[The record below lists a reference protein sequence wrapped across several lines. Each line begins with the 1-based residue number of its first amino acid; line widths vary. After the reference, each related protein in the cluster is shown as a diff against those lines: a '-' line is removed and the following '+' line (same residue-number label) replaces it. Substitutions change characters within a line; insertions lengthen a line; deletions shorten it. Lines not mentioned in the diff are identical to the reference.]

1 MNLLKKNKYSIRKYK
16 VGIFSTLIGTVL
28 LLSNPNGAQAL
39 TTDQNVQGESNQALP
54 GNSHNTNAD
63 TSRDITNSSQNTP
76 NQHTTANAST
86 NQAFTNHHNVG
97 ESNQVVPMP
106 VQPST
111 SSASNNNHSDAKST
125 ATESV
130 ANTNNNLASNNNT
143 LNVPNNTDN
152 NDSARHL
159 TLKEIQ
165 EDVRHSSDK
174 PELVAIAEEA
184 SSRPKKRSRRAA
196 PADPNATPADATATP
211 ADPAAGNGAAP
222 VAITAPYTP
231 TTDPNANNIGQN
243 APNEVLTFDDNSI
256 RPSTNR
262 SVPTVTVVD
271 NLPGYTLINGGKVGV
286 FSHAMVRTSMF
297 DSGDAKNYQAQGNV
311 IALGRIKGNDVND
324 HGDFNGIEKTLTVNP
339 NSELIFEFN
348 TMTTKNY
355 QGMTNLVIKNA
366 DNDAVIGEKVVAY
379 GPIWRL
385 FKVPENVSHLKIQ
398 FVPKNDAI
406 TDPRGIYQLR
416 DGYKYY
422 DFVDSIGLHSGSHVY
437 VERRTMEPTA
447 TNNKEFTVT
456 TSLKNNGNFGASFN
470 TDDFVYKI
478 QLPEGV
484 EYVNN
489 SLTKDFQSGNSGV
502 DINDFNVTYDAAN
515 RIITIK
521 STGGGSGNSPA
532 RLMPDK
538 ILDLKYKL
546 RVNNVPTPRTVTFND
561 TLTYKTFSQDFI
573 NSPAESHTVSTDPYT
588 IDIIMNK
595 DALQAEVDRRI
606 QQADY
611 TFASLDIFNDLKRRA
626 QTILDENRNNVP
638 LNKRVSQADIDSLAN
653 QMQHTLIRSVDAE
666 NAVNRKVDEME
677 DLVNQNDELT
687 DEEKQAA
694 IQVIEEHKNEI
705 IGNIGD
711 QTTDDGVTRIK
722 DQGIQTLSGDTA
734 TPVVKPNAKQAI
746 RDKAAKQREIINN
759 TPDATQDEI
768 QDALNQLTTD
778 ETDAIDNVTN
788 ATTNADVET
797 AKNNGINAIGAVAPQ
812 VTHKQ
817 AARDAINQAT
827 ATKRQQI
834 NSNREATQ
842 EEKNAALNE
851 LTQATNHA
859 LEQINQATT
868 NDDVDTAKGDG
879 LNAINPIAPVTVVKQ
894 AARDAVSHD
903 AQQHIAEINANPD
916 ATQEERQA
924 AIDKVN
930 AAVAA
935 ANTNILNA
943 NTNADVEQVKTNAI
957 QGIQAIEPATK
968 VKTDAKNAID
978 QSAETQHNAIF
989 NNNDATLEEQQAAQQ
1004 LLDQAVATAKQNINA
1019 ADTNQE
1025 VAQAKDQG
1033 TQNIVVIQPATQVKT
1048 DARNAVNDKA
1058 REAITN
1064 INATPGAT
1072 REEKQEAIDRVNA
1085 LKNRAL
1091 TDIGV
1096 TSTTAMVNSI
1106 RDDAVNQIGAVQ
1118 PHVTKKQTATGVLND
1133 LATAKKQEIN
1143 QNTNAT
1149 TEEKQVALNQVDQEL
1164 ATAINNI
1171 NQADTNAE
1179 VDQAQQLGTK
1189 AINAIQP
1196 NIVKKPAALAQIN
1209 QHYNA
1214 KLAEINATPDATDDE
1229 KNAAINTLNQDRQ
1242 QAIESVKQANTNA
1255 EVDRATTVA
1264 ENNIDAVQVDVVKKQ
1279 AARDKITAEVAKRI
1293 EAVKQT
1299 PNATD
1304 EEKQAAVNQIN
1315 QLKDQAFNQ
1324 INQNQTNDQVDATTN
1339 QAINAIDN
1347 VEAEVVIK
1355 PKAIADIEKAVKEK
1369 QQQIDNSL
1377 DSTDNEKE
1385 VASQALAKEK
1395 EKALAAIDQAQTNSQ
1410 VNQAATNGV
1419 SAIKIIQPET
1429 KVKPAAREKINQK
1442 ANELRAK
1449 INQDKEATAE
1459 ERQVALDK
1467 INEFVN
1473 QAMTDITNNRT
1484 NQQVDD
1490 TTSQALDSIAL
1501 VAPEHIVRAAAR
1513 DAVKQQYEA
1522 KKQEIEQA
1530 EHATDEEKQVA
1541 LNQLANNE
1549 KLALQNIN
1557 QAVTNNDVKRVETNG
1572 IATLKGVQPHI
1583 VIKPEA
1589 QQAIKASAENQV
1601 ESIKDTPHAT
1611 VDELDEANQLISDTL
1626 KQAQQEIE
1634 NTNQDAAVTDV
1645 RNQTIKA
1652 IEQIK
1657 PKVRR
1662 KRAALDS
1669 IEENNKNQ
1677 LDAIRNTLDTTQDE
1691 RDVAIDTL
1699 NKIVNTIKNDIA
1711 QNKTNAEVDRTETD
1725 GNDNIKVIL
1734 PKVQVKPAARQSVGV
1749 KAEAQNALIDQ
1760 SDLSTEEERLAAK
1773 HLVEQALNQAID
1785 QINHADK
1792 TAQVNQD
1799 SIDAQNIISKIKPAT
1814 TVKATALQQ
1823 IQNIATNKINLI
1835 KANNEATDEEQN
1847 IAIEQVEKELIKAKQ
1862 QIASAVTNADVAY
1875 LLHDGKN
1882 EIREI
1887 EPVISRKASARE
1899 QLTTLFNDK
1908 KQAIEANIQA
1918 TVEERNSILAQ
1929 LQNIYDTAIGQIDQ
1943 DRSNAQ
1949 VDKTASL
1956 NLQTIHD
1963 LDVHPIKKPD
1973 AEKTINVDLAR
1984 VTALVQNYRKV
1995 SDRNKADA
2003 LKAITALKLQ
2013 MDEEL
2018 KTARTNADVD
2028 AVLKRFNVALSD
2040 IEAVITEKENSLLRI
2055 DNIAQQTYAKFKAI
2069 AIPEQLAKIKV
2080 LIDQYVA
2087 DGNRMIDEDATL
2099 NDIKQHTQFIV
2110 DEILA
2115 IKLPAEATKVSP
2127 KVIQPAPKVCT
2138 PIKKEETHES
2148 RKVEKELP
2156 NTGSEGMDLPL
2167 KEFALITGAALLAR
2181 RRTKN
2186 EKES

>member
-39 TTDQNVQGESNQALP
+39 TTDHNVQGGSNQALP
-54 GNSHNTNAD
+54 GNSPNTNAD
-63 TSRDITNSSQNTP
+63 TNRDIVNGSQNTP
-76 NQHTTANAST
+76 NAHATDNTST
-86 NQAFTNHHNVG
+86 NQALTNHQNVG
-97 ESNQVVPMP
+97 VANQVAPAP
-106 VQPST
+106 IQPST
-111 SSASNNNHSDAKST
+111 SSASNNNHSDANST
-125 ATESV
+125 ATEPA

-184 SSRPKKRSRRAA
+184 SNRPKKRSRRAA
-196 PADPNATPADATATP
+196 PADPNATPADPT
-211 ADPAAGNGAAP
+211 AGNGSAP
-222 VAITAPYTP
+222 VAITAPFTP

-243 APNEVLTFDDNSI
+243 APNEVLTFDDNNI

-311 IALGRIKGNDVND
+311 IALGRIKGNDTND
-324 HGDFNGIEKTLTVNP
+324 HGGFNGIEKTLTVNP

-355 QGMTNLVIKNA
+355 QGMTNLIIKNA
-366 DNDAVIGEKVVAY
+366 DNDTVIGEKVVAY

-385 FKVPENVSHLKIQ
+385 LKVPENVSHLKIQ

-406 TDPRGIYQLR
+406 TDARGIYQLR

-489 SLTKDFQSGNSGV
+489 SLTKDFPSGNSGV
-502 DINDFNVTYDAAN
+502 DINDMNVTYDAAN

-521 STGGGSGNSPA
+521 STGGGTGNSPA

-561 TLTYKTFSQDFI
+561 ILTYKTYTQDFI
-573 NSPAESHTVSTDPYT
+573 NSPAESHTVSTNPYT

-611 TFASLDIFNDLKRRA
+611 TFASLDIFNELKRRA

-638 LNKRVSQADIDSLAN
+638 LNKRVSQADIDSLVN

-666 NAVNRKVDEME
+666 NAVNRKVDDME

-797 AKNNGINAIGAVAPQ
+797 AKNNGINTIGAVAPQ

-924 AIDKVN
+924 AIEKVN

-1072 REEKQEAIDRVNA
+1072 REEKQEAINRVNT

-1091 TDIGV
+1091 NDIGV

-1118 PHVTKKQTATGVLND
+1118 PHVTKKQTATGVLTD

-1149 TEEKQVALNQVDQEL
+1149 DEEKQVALNQVDQDL

-1196 NIVKKPAALAQIN
+1196 NIVKKPTALAQIN

-1242 QAIESVKQANTNA
+1242 QAIESIKQANTNA
-1255 EVDRATTVA
+1255 EVDQAATVA

-1347 VEAEVVIK
+1347 VEAKVVIK
-1355 PKAIADIEKAVKEK
+1355 PNAIADIEKAVKEK

-1385 VASQALAKEK
+1385 VALLALAKEK

-1442 ANELRAK
+1442 ANELRAQ

-1459 ERQVALDK
+1459 ERQAALDK
-1467 INEFVN
+1467 INDLVAK
-1473 QAMTDITNNRT
+1473 AMTNITNDRT
-1484 NQQVDD
+1484 NQQVNDS
-1490 TTSQALDSIAL
+1490 TNQALDDIAL
-1501 VAPEHIVRAAAR
+1501 VTPDHIVRATAR

-1522 KKQEIEQA
+1522 KKHEIEQA

-1549 KLALQNIN
+1549 KRALQNID
-1557 QAVTNNDVKRVETNG
+1557 QAIANNDVKRVESNG
-1572 IATLKGVQPHI
+1572 IATLKGVEPHI
-1583 VIKPEA
+1583 VVKPEA
-1589 QQAIKASAENQV
+1589 QEAIKASADNQV

-1611 VDELDEANQLISDTL
+1611 TDELDEANQQINDTL
-1626 KQAQQEIE
+1626 KQGQQDID
-1634 NTNQDAAVTDV
+1634 NTTQDAAVNDV

-1662 KRAALDS
+1662 KRAALDNIDES
-1669 IEENNKNQ
+1669 NNNQ

-1691 RDVAIDTL
+1691 RNVAIAAL
-1699 NKIVNTIKNDIA
+1699 NKIVNAIKNDIA
-1711 QNKTNAEVDRTETD
+1711 QNKTNAEVDQTEAD
-1725 GNDNIKVIL
+1725 GNNNIKVIL
-1734 PKVQVKPAARQSVGV
+1734 PKVQVKPAARQSVSA

-1792 TAQVNQD
+1792 TAQVNQN

-1847 IAIEQVEKELIKAKQ
+1847 AAIVQVEKELIKAKQ

-1887 EPVISRKASARE
+1887 EPVINKKATARE

-1908 KQAIEANIQA
+1908 KLAIEANVQA

-1973 AEKTINVDLAR
+1973 AEKTINDDLAR
-1984 VTALVQNYRKV
+1984 VTHLVQNYRKV

-2028 AVLKRFNVALSD
+2028 AVLKRFNVALGD

-2069 AIPEQLAKIKV
+2069 ATPEQLAKVKA

-2087 DGNRMIDEDATL
+2087 DGIRMIDEDATL

-2115 IKLPAEATKVSP
+2115 IKLPAEATKVLP
-2127 KVIQPAPKVCT
+2127 KVGQPAPKLCT
-2138 PIKKEETHES
+2138 SIKKVDKQEV
-2148 RKVEKELP
+2148 RKVVKELP
-2156 NTGSEGMDLPL
+2156 NTGSEEMDLPL
-2167 KEFALITGAALLAR
+2167 KELALITGAALLAR
-2181 RRTKN
+2181 RRNKN

>member
-1 MNLLKKNKYSIRKYK
+1 SNANNK
-16 VGIFSTLIGTVL
+16 
-28 LLSNPNGAQAL
+28 
-39 TTDQNVQGESNQALP
+39 D
-54 GNSHNTNAD
+54 
-63 TSRDITNSSQNTP
+63 
-76 NQHTTANAST
+76 
-86 NQAFTNHHNVG
+86 
-97 ESNQVVPMP
+97 VV
-106 VQPST
+106 
-111 SSASNNNHSDAKST
+111 SNNT
-125 ATESV
+125 
-130 ANTNNNLASNNNT
+130 T
-143 LNVPNNTDN
+143 LNVPNKTNEN
-152 NDSARHL
+152 GSGGHL

-174 PELVAIAEEA
+174 PELVAIAEQA
-184 SSRPKKRSRRAA
+184 SNRPKKRSRRAA
-196 PADPNATPADATATP
+196 PADPNATPADP
-211 ADPAAGNGAAP
+211 AAAAAGNGGAP

-231 TTDPNANNIGQN
+231 TTDPNANNAGQN
-243 APNEVLTFDDNSI
+243 APNEVLSFDDNGI

-262 SVPTVTVVD
+262 SVPSVTVVD
-271 NLPGYTLINGGKVGV
+271 NLPGFTLINGGKVGV

-311 IALGRIKGNDVND
+311 IALGRIKGNDTND
-324 HGDFNGIEKTLTVNP
+324 HGDFNGIEKSLTVNP

-355 QGMTNLVIKNA
+355 QGVTNLIIKNA
-366 DNDAVIGEKVVAY
+366 DNDTVIAEKSVAY

-406 TDPRGIYQLR
+406 TDARGIYQLR

-470 TDDFVYKI
+470 TDDFVYKV

-489 SLTKDFQSGNSGV
+489 SLTKDFPSSNSGV
-502 DINDFNVTYDAAN
+502 DMNDFNVTYDAAN
-515 RIITIK
+515 RVITIK

-561 TLTYKTFSQDFI
+561 TLTYKTYTQDFI
-573 NSPAESHTVSTDPYT
+573 NSPAESHTVSTNPYT

-638 LNKRVSQADIDSLAN
+638 LNKRVSQADIDSLTN

-666 NAVNRKVDEME
+666 NAVNKKVDQME

-734 TPVVKPNAKQAI
+734 TPVVKPNAKKAI
-746 RDKAAKQREIINN
+746 RDKATKQREIINA
-759 TPDATQDEI
+759 TPDATEDEI
-768 QDALNQLTTD
+768 QDALNQLATD

-788 ATTNADVET
+788 ATTNADVEI
-797 AKNNGINAIGAVAPQ
+797 AKNNGINTIGAVVPQ

-868 NDDVDTAKGDG
+868 NADVDNAKGDG

-930 AAVAA
+930 AAVTA

-957 QGIQAIEPATK
+957 QGIQAITPATK

-978 QSAETQHNAIF
+978 KSAETQHNTIF

-1072 REEKQEAIDRVNA
+1072 REEKQEAINRVNT

-1214 KLAEINATPDATDDE
+1214 KLAEINATPDATNDE

-1242 QAIESVKQANTNA
+1242 QAIESIKQANTNA
-1255 EVDRATTVA
+1255 EVDQAATVA

-1315 QLKDQAFNQ
+1315 QLKDQAINQ
-1324 INQNQTNDQVDATTN
+1324 INQNQTNDQVDTTTN
-1339 QAINAIDN
+1339 QAVNAIDN

-1589 QQAIKASAENQV
+1589 QQAIKATAENQV

-1847 IAIEQVEKELIKAKQ
+1847 IAIAQVEKELIKAKQ

-1875 LLHDGKN
+1875 LLHDEKN

-1887 EPVISRKASARE
+1887 EPVINRKASARE

-1973 AEKTINVDLAR
+1973 AEKTINDDLAR

-1995 SDRNKADA
+1995 SNRNKADA

-2069 AIPEQLAKIKV
+2069 ATPEQLAKVKV

-2127 KVIQPAPKVCT
+2127 KEIQPAPKVCT

>member
-39 TTDQNVQGESNQALP
+39 TTDHNVQGGSNQALP
-54 GNSHNTNAD
+54 GNSPNTNAD
-63 TSRDITNSSQNTP
+63 TNRDIVNGSQNTP
-76 NQHTTANAST
+76 NAHATDNTST
-86 NQAFTNHHNVG
+86 NQALTNHQNVG
-97 ESNQVVPMP
+97 VANQVAPAP
-106 VQPST
+106 IQPST
-111 SSASNNNHSDAKST
+111 SSASNNNHSDANST
-125 ATESV
+125 ATEPA

-184 SSRPKKRSRRAA
+184 SNRPKKRSRRAA
-196 PADPNATPADATATP
+196 PADPNATPADPT
-211 ADPAAGNGAAP
+211 AGNGSAP
-222 VAITAPYTP
+222 VAITAPFTP

-243 APNEVLTFDDNSI
+243 APNEVLTFDDNNI

-311 IALGRIKGNDVND
+311 IALGRIKGNDTND
-324 HGDFNGIEKTLTVNP
+324 HGGFNGIEKTLTVNP

-355 QGMTNLVIKNA
+355 QGMTNLIIKNA
-366 DNDAVIGEKVVAY
+366 DNDTVIGEKVVAY

-385 FKVPENVSHLKIQ
+385 LKVPENVSHLKIQ

-406 TDPRGIYQLR
+406 TDARGIYQLR

-489 SLTKDFQSGNSGV
+489 SLTKDFPSGNSGV
-502 DINDFNVTYDAAN
+502 DINDMNVTYDAAN

-521 STGGGSGNSPA
+521 STGGGTGNSPA

-561 TLTYKTFSQDFI
+561 ILTYKTYTQDFI
-573 NSPAESHTVSTDPYT
+573 NSPAESHTVSTNPYT

-611 TFASLDIFNDLKRRA
+611 TFASLDIFNELKRRA

-638 LNKRVSQADIDSLAN
+638 LNKRVSQADIDSLVN

-666 NAVNRKVDEME
+666 NAVNRKVDDME

-797 AKNNGINAIGAVAPQ
+797 AKNNGINTIGAVAPQ

-924 AIDKVN
+924 AIEKVN

-1072 REEKQEAIDRVNA
+1072 REEKQEAINRVNT

-1091 TDIGV
+1091 NDIGV

-1118 PHVTKKQTATGVLND
+1118 PHVTKKQTATGVLTD

-1149 TEEKQVALNQVDQEL
+1149 DEEKQVALNQVDQDL

-1196 NIVKKPAALAQIN
+1196 NIVKKPTALAQIN

-1242 QAIESVKQANTNA
+1242 QAIESIKQANTNA
-1255 EVDRATTVA
+1255 EVDQAATVA

-1347 VEAEVVIK
+1347 VEAKVVIK

-1385 VASQALAKEK
+1385 VALLALAKEK

-1442 ANELRAK
+1442 ANELRAQ

-1459 ERQVALDK
+1459 ERQAALDK
-1467 INEFVN
+1467 INDLVAK
-1473 QAMTDITNNRT
+1473 AMTNITNDRT
-1484 NQQVDD
+1484 NQQVNDS
-1490 TTSQALDSIAL
+1490 TNQALDDIAL
-1501 VAPEHIVRAAAR
+1501 VTPDHIVRATAR

-1522 KKQEIEQA
+1522 KKHEIEQA

-1549 KLALQNIN
+1549 KRALQNID
-1557 QAVTNNDVKRVETNG
+1557 QAIANNDVKRVESNG
-1572 IATLKGVQPHI
+1572 IATLKGVEPHI
-1583 VIKPEA
+1583 VVKPEA
-1589 QQAIKASAENQV
+1589 QEAIKASADNQV

-1611 VDELDEANQLISDTL
+1611 TDELDEANQQINDTL
-1626 KQAQQEIE
+1626 KQGQQDID
-1634 NTNQDAAVTDV
+1634 NTTQDAAVNDV

-1662 KRAALDS
+1662 KRAALDNIDES
-1669 IEENNKNQ
+1669 NNNQ

-1691 RDVAIDTL
+1691 RNVAIAAL
-1699 NKIVNTIKNDIA
+1699 NKIVNAIKNDIA
-1711 QNKTNAEVDRTETD
+1711 QNKTNAEVDQTEAD
-1725 GNDNIKVIL
+1725 GNNNIKVIL
-1734 PKVQVKPAARQSVGV
+1734 PKVQVKPAARQSVSA

-1792 TAQVNQD
+1792 TAQVNQN

-1847 IAIEQVEKELIKAKQ
+1847 AAIVQVEKELIKAKQ

-1887 EPVISRKASARE
+1887 EPVINKKATARE

-1908 KQAIEANIQA
+1908 KLAIEANVQA

-1973 AEKTINVDLAR
+1973 AEKTINDDLAR
-1984 VTALVQNYRKV
+1984 VTHLVQNYRKV

-2028 AVLKRFNVALSD
+2028 AVLKRFNVALGD

-2069 AIPEQLAKIKV
+2069 ATPEQLAKVKA

-2087 DGNRMIDEDATL
+2087 DGIRMIDEDATL
-2099 NDIKQHTQFIV
+2099 NDIKQHQTTY
-2110 DEILA
+2110 A
-2115 IKLPAEATKVSP
+2115 IH
-2127 KVIQPAPKVCT
+2127 C
-2138 PIKKEETHES
+2138 
-2148 RKVEKELP
+2148 
-2156 NTGSEGMDLPL
+2156 
-2167 KEFALITGAALLAR
+2167 
-2181 RRTKN
+2181 
-2186 EKES
+2186 

>member
-39 TTDQNVQGESNQALP
+39 TTDNNVQSDTNQATP
-54 GNSHNTNAD
+54 VNSQDTNVANN
-63 TSRDITNSSQNTP
+63 RGLANSAQNTP
-76 NQHTTANAST
+76 NQSATTNQST
-86 NQAFTNHHNVG
+86 NQALVNHNNG
-97 ESNQVVPMP
+97 SIANQATPTS
-106 VQPST
+106 VQSSTPS
-111 SSASNNNHSDAKST
+111 AQNNNHTDGNTT
-125 ATESV
+125 ATETVSN
-130 ANTNNNLASNNNT
+130 ANNKDVVSNNTT
-143 LNVPNNTDN
+143 LNVPNKTNEN
-152 NDSARHL
+152 GSGGHL

-174 PELVAIAEEA
+174 PELVAIAEQA
-184 SSRPKKRSRRAA
+184 SNRPKKRSRRAA
-196 PADPNATPADATATP
+196 PADPNATPADP
-211 ADPAAGNGAAP
+211 AAAAAGNGGAP

-231 TTDPNANNIGQN
+231 TTDPNANNAGQN
-243 APNEVLTFDDNSI
+243 APNEVLSFDDNGI

-262 SVPTVTVVD
+262 SVPSVTVVD
-271 NLPGYTLINGGKVGV
+271 NLPGFTLINGGKVGV

-311 IALGRIKGNDVND
+311 IALGRIKGNDTND
-324 HGDFNGIEKTLTVNP
+324 HGDFNGIEKSLTVNP

-355 QGMTNLVIKNA
+355 QGVTNLIIKNA
-366 DNDAVIGEKVVAY
+366 DNDTVIAEKSVAY

-406 TDPRGIYQLR
+406 TDARGIYQLR

-422 DFVDSIGLHSGSHVY
+422 DFVDSIALHSGSHVY

-470 TDDFVYKI
+470 TDDFVYKV

-489 SLTKDFQSGNSGV
+489 SLTKDFPSSNSGV
-502 DINDFNVTYDAAN
+502 DMNDFNVTYDAAN
-515 RIITIK
+515 RVITIK

-561 TLTYKTFSQDFI
+561 TLTYKTYTQDFI
-573 NSPAESHTVSTDPYT
+573 NSPAESHTVSTNPYT

-638 LNKRVSQADIDSLAN
+638 LNKRVSQADIDSLTN

-666 NAVNRKVDEME
+666 NAVNKKVDQME

-734 TPVVKPNAKQAI
+734 TPVVKPNAKKAI
-746 RDKAAKQREIINN
+746 RDKATKQREIINA
-759 TPDATQDEI
+759 TPDATEDEI
-768 QDALNQLTTD
+768 QDALNQLATD

-788 ATTNADVET
+788 ATTNADVEI
-797 AKNNGINAIGAVAPQ
+797 AKNNGINTIGAVVPQ

-868 NDDVDTAKGDG
+868 NADVDNAKGDG

-930 AAVAA
+930 AAVTA

-957 QGIQAIEPATK
+957 QGIQAITPATK

-978 QSAETQHNAIF
+978 KSAETQHNTIF

-1072 REEKQEAIDRVNA
+1072 REEKQEAINRVNT

-1214 KLAEINATPDATDDE
+1214 KLAEINATPDATNDE

-1242 QAIESVKQANTNA
+1242 QAIESIKQANTNA
-1255 EVDRATTVA
+1255 EVDQAATVA

-1315 QLKDQAFNQ
+1315 QLKDQAINQ
-1324 INQNQTNDQVDATTN
+1324 INQNQTNDQVDTTTN
-1339 QAINAIDN
+1339 QAVNAIDN

-1589 QQAIKASAENQV
+1589 QQAIKATAENQV

-1847 IAIEQVEKELIKAKQ
+1847 IAIAQVEKELIKAKQ

-1875 LLHDGKN
+1875 LLHDEKN

-1887 EPVISRKASARE
+1887 EPVINRKASARE

-1973 AEKTINVDLAR
+1973 AEKTINDDLAR

-1995 SDRNKADA
+1995 SNRNKADA

-2069 AIPEQLAKIKV
+2069 ATPEQLAKVKV

-2127 KVIQPAPKVCT
+2127 KEIQPAPKVCT

>member
-39 TTDQNVQGESNQALP
+39 TTDNNVQSDTNQATP
-54 GNSHNTNAD
+54 VNSQDTNVANN
-63 TSRDITNSSQNTP
+63 RGLANSAQNTP
-76 NQHTTANAST
+76 NQSATTNQST
-86 NQAFTNHHNVG
+86 NQALVNHNNG
-97 ESNQVVPMP
+97 SIANQATPTS
-106 VQPST
+106 VQSSTPS
-111 SSASNNNHSDAKST
+111 AQNNNHTDGNTT
-125 ATESV
+125 ATETVSN
-130 ANTNNNLASNNNT
+130 ANNKDVVSNNTT
-143 LNVPNNTDN
+143 LNVPNKTNEN
-152 NDSARHL
+152 GSGGHL

-174 PELVAIAEEA
+174 PELVAIAEQA
-184 SSRPKKRSRRAA
+184 SNRPKKRSRRAA
-196 PADPNATPADATATP
+196 PADPNATPADP
-211 ADPAAGNGAAP
+211 AAAAAGNGGAP

-231 TTDPNANNIGQN
+231 TTDPNANNAGQN
-243 APNEVLTFDDNSI
+243 APNEVLSFDDNGI

-262 SVPTVTVVD
+262 SVPSVTVVD
-271 NLPGYTLINGGKVGV
+271 NLPGFTLINGGKVGV

-311 IALGRIKGNDVND
+311 IALGRIKGNDTND
-324 HGDFNGIEKTLTVNP
+324 HGDFNGIEKSLTVNP

-355 QGMTNLVIKNA
+355 QGVTNLIIKNA
-366 DNDAVIGEKVVAY
+366 DNDTVIAEKSVAY

-406 TDPRGIYQLR
+406 TDARGIYQLR

-470 TDDFVYKI
+470 TDDFVYKV

-489 SLTKDFQSGNSGV
+489 SLTKDFPSSNSGV
-502 DINDFNVTYDAAN
+502 DMNDFNVTYDAAN
-515 RIITIK
+515 RVITIK

-561 TLTYKTFSQDFI
+561 TLTYKTYTQDFI
-573 NSPAESHTVSTDPYT
+573 NSPAESHTVSTNPYT

-638 LNKRVSQADIDSLAN
+638 LNKRVSQADIDSLTN

-666 NAVNRKVDEME
+666 NAVNKKVDQME

-734 TPVVKPNAKQAI
+734 TPVVKPNAKKAI
-746 RDKAAKQREIINN
+746 RDKATKQREIINA
-759 TPDATQDEI
+759 TPDATEDEI
-768 QDALNQLTTD
+768 QDALNQLATD

-788 ATTNADVET
+788 ATTNADVEI
-797 AKNNGINAIGAVAPQ
+797 AKNNGINTIGAVVPQ

-868 NDDVDTAKGDG
+868 NADVDNAKGDG

-930 AAVAA
+930 AAVTA

-957 QGIQAIEPATK
+957 QGIQAITPATK

-978 QSAETQHNAIF
+978 KSAETQHNTIF

-1072 REEKQEAIDRVNA
+1072 REEKQEAINRVNT

-1214 KLAEINATPDATDDE
+1214 KLAEINATPDATNDE

-1242 QAIESVKQANTNA
+1242 QAIESIKQANTNA
-1255 EVDRATTVA
+1255 EVDQAATVA

-1315 QLKDQAFNQ
+1315 QLKDQAINQ
-1324 INQNQTNDQVDATTN
+1324 INQNQTNDQVDTTTN
-1339 QAINAIDN
+1339 QAVNAIDN

-1355 PKAIADIEKAVKEK
+1355 PTAIADIEKAVKEK

-1589 QQAIKASAENQV
+1589 QQAIKATAENQV

-1847 IAIEQVEKELIKAKQ
+1847 IAIAQVEKELIKAKQ

-1875 LLHDGKN
+1875 LLHDEKN

-1887 EPVISRKASARE
+1887 EPVINRKASARE

-1973 AEKTINVDLAR
+1973 AEKTINDDLAR

-1995 SDRNKADA
+1995 SNRNKADA

-2069 AIPEQLAKIKV
+2069 ATPEQLAKVKV

-2127 KVIQPAPKVCT
+2127 KEIQPAPKVCT

-2156 NTGSEGMDLPL
+2156 NTGSEGMDLPS

>member
-39 TTDQNVQGESNQALP
+39 TTDNNVQSDTNQATP
-54 GNSHNTNAD
+54 VNSQDKDVANNRGLA
-63 TSRDITNSSQNTP
+63 NSAQNTP
-76 NQHTTANAST
+76 NQSATT
-86 NQAFTNHHNVG
+86 NQATNQALVNHNNGSIV
-97 ESNQVVPMP
+97 NQATPTS
-106 VQPST
+106 VQSSTPS
-111 SSASNNNHSDAKST
+111 AQNNNHTDGNTT
-125 ATESV
+125 ATETVSN
-130 ANTNNNLASNNNT
+130 ANNNDAVSNNTT
-143 LNVPNNTDN
+143 LNVPNKTNEN
-152 NDSARHL
+152 GSGGHL

-174 PELVAIAEEA
+174 PELVAIAEPA
-184 SSRPKKRSRRAA
+184 SNRPKKRSRRAA
-196 PADPNATPADATATP
+196 PADPNATPADP
-211 ADPAAGNGAAP
+211 AAAAAGNGGAP

-231 TTDPNANNIGQN
+231 TTDPNANNAGQN
-243 APNEVLTFDDNSI
+243 APNEVLSFDDNGI

-262 SVPTVTVVD
+262 SVPSVTVVD
-271 NLPGYTLINGGKVGV
+271 NLPGFTLINGGKVGV

-297 DSGDAKNYQAQGNV
+297 DSADAKNYQAQGNV
-311 IALGRIKGNDVND
+311 IALGRIKGNDTND

-355 QGMTNLVIKNA
+355 QGVTNLIIKNA
-366 DNDAVIGEKVVAY
+366 DNDTVIAEKSVAY

-406 TDPRGIYQLR
+406 TDARGIYQLR

-470 TDDFVYKI
+470 TDDFVYQV

-489 SLTKDFQSGNSGV
+489 SLTKDFPSSNSGV
-502 DINDFNVTYDAAN
+502 DMNDFNVTYDAAN
-515 RIITIK
+515 RVITIK

-561 TLTYKTFSQDFI
+561 TLTYKTYTQDFI
-573 NSPAESHTVSTDPYT
+573 NSPAESHTVSTNPYT

-638 LNKRVSQADIDSLAN
+638 LNKRVSQADIDSLTN

-666 NAVNRKVDEME
+666 NAVNKKVDQME

-734 TPVVKPNAKQAI
+734 TPVVKPNAKKAI
-746 RDKAAKQREIINN
+746 RDKATKQREIINA
-759 TPDATQDEI
+759 TPDATEDEI
-768 QDALNQLTTD
+768 QDALNQLATD

-797 AKNNGINAIGAVAPQ
+797 AKNNGINTIGAVVPQ
-812 VTHKQ
+812 VTHKK
-817 AARDAINQAT
+817 AARDAINQST

-868 NDDVDTAKGDG
+868 NADVDNAKGDG

-930 AAVAA
+930 AAVTA

-957 QGIQAIEPATK
+957 QGIQAITPATK

-978 QSAETQHNAIF
+978 KSAETQHNTIF

-1048 DARNAVNDKA
+1048 DARNVVNDKA

-1072 REEKQEAIDRVNA
+1072 REEKQEAINRVNT

-1255 EVDRATTVA
+1255 EVDQAATVA

-1324 INQNQTNDQVDATTN
+1324 INQNQTNDQVDTTTN
-1339 QAINAIDN
+1339 QALNAIDN

-1442 ANELRAK
+1442 VNELRAK

-1645 RNQTIKA
+1645 RNRTIKA

-1792 TAQVNQD
+1792 TAQVNKD

-1823 IQNIATNKINLI
+1823 IQNIATNKINLS

-1847 IAIEQVEKELIKAKQ
+1847 IAIAQVEKELIKAKQ

-1875 LLHDGKN
+1875 LLHDEKN

-1887 EPVISRKASARE
+1887 EPVINRKASARE

-1956 NLQTIHD
+1956 NLQKIHD

-1973 AEKTINVDLAR
+1973 AEKTINDDLAR

-1995 SDRNKADA
+1995 SNRNKADA

-2069 AIPEQLAKIKV
+2069 ATPEQLAKVKV

-2115 IKLPAEATKVSP
+2115 IKLPAEPTKVSP

>member
-39 TTDQNVQGESNQALP
+39 TTDNNVQSDTNQATP
-54 GNSHNTNAD
+54 VNSQDTNVANN
-63 TSRDITNSSQNTP
+63 RGLANSAQNTP
-76 NQHTTANAST
+76 NQSATTNQST
-86 NQAFTNHHNVG
+86 NQALVNHNNG
-97 ESNQVVPMP
+97 SIANQATPTS
-106 VQPST
+106 VQSSTPS
-111 SSASNNNHSDAKST
+111 AQNNNHTDGNTT
-125 ATESV
+125 ATETVSN
-130 ANTNNNLASNNNT
+130 ANNKDVVSKNTT
-143 LNVPNNTDN
+143 LNVPNKTNEN
-152 NDSARHL
+152 GSGGHL

-174 PELVAIAEEA
+174 PELVAIAEQA
-184 SSRPKKRSRRAA
+184 SNRPKKRSRRAA
-196 PADPNATPADATATP
+196 PADPNATPADP
-211 ADPAAGNGAAP
+211 AAAAAGNGGAP

-231 TTDPNANNIGQN
+231 TTDPNANNAGQN
-243 APNEVLTFDDNSI
+243 APNEVLSFDDNGI

-262 SVPTVTVVD
+262 SVPSVTVVD
-271 NLPGYTLINGGKVGV
+271 NLPGFTLINGGKVGV

-311 IALGRIKGNDVND
+311 IALGRIKGNDTND
-324 HGDFNGIEKTLTVNP
+324 HGDFNGIEKSLTVNP

-355 QGMTNLVIKNA
+355 QGVTNLIIKNA
-366 DNDAVIGEKVVAY
+366 DNDTVIAEKSVAY

-406 TDPRGIYQLR
+406 TDARGIYQLR

-470 TDDFVYKI
+470 TDDFVYKV

-489 SLTKDFQSGNSGV
+489 SLTKDFPSSNSGV
-502 DINDFNVTYDAAN
+502 DMNDFNVTYDAAN
-515 RIITIK
+515 RVITIK

-561 TLTYKTFSQDFI
+561 TLTYKTYTQDFI
-573 NSPAESHTVSTDPYT
+573 NSPAESHTVSTNPYT

-638 LNKRVSQADIDSLAN
+638 LNKRVSQADIDSLTN

-666 NAVNRKVDEME
+666 NAVNKKVDQME

-734 TPVVKPNAKQAI
+734 TPVVKPNAKKAI
-746 RDKAAKQREIINN
+746 RDKATKQREIINA
-759 TPDATQDEI
+759 TPDATEDEI
-768 QDALNQLTTD
+768 QDALNQLATD

-788 ATTNADVET
+788 ATTNADVEI
-797 AKNNGINAIGAVAPQ
+797 AKNNGINTIGAVVPQ

-868 NDDVDTAKGDG
+868 NADVDNAKGDG

-930 AAVAA
+930 AAVTA

-957 QGIQAIEPATK
+957 QGIQAITPATK

-978 QSAETQHNAIF
+978 KSAETQHNTIF

-1072 REEKQEAIDRVNA
+1072 REEKQEAINRVNT

-1214 KLAEINATPDATDDE
+1214 KLAEINATPDATNDE

-1242 QAIESVKQANTNA
+1242 QAIESIKQANTNA
-1255 EVDRATTVA
+1255 EVDQAATVA

-1315 QLKDQAFNQ
+1315 QLKDQAINQ
-1324 INQNQTNDQVDATTN
+1324 INQNQTNDQVDTTTN
-1339 QAINAIDN
+1339 QAVNAIDN

-1589 QQAIKASAENQV
+1589 QQAIKATAENQV

-1847 IAIEQVEKELIKAKQ
+1847 IAIAQVEKELIKAKQ

-1875 LLHDGKN
+1875 LLHDEKN

-1887 EPVISRKASARE
+1887 EPVINRKASARE

-1973 AEKTINVDLAR
+1973 AEKTINDDLAR

-1995 SDRNKADA
+1995 SNRNKADA

-2069 AIPEQLAKIKV
+2069 ATPEQLAKVKV

-2127 KVIQPAPKVCT
+2127 KEIQPAPKVCT

>member
-39 TTDQNVQGESNQALP
+39 TTDNNVQSDTNQATP
-54 GNSHNTNAD
+54 VNSQDKDVANNRGLA
-63 TSRDITNSSQNTP
+63 NSAQNTP
-76 NQHTTANAST
+76 NQSATT
-86 NQAFTNHHNVG
+86 NQATNQALVNHNNGSIVNQATPTSVQSSTPSAQNNNHTDG
-97 ESNQVVPMP
+97 NTTATETVSNANNNDV
-106 VQPST
+106 
-111 SSASNNNHSDAKST
+111 ASNNT
-125 ATESV
+125 
-130 ANTNNNLASNNNT
+130 T
-143 LNVPNNTDN
+143 LNVPNKTNEN
-152 NDSARHL
+152 GSGGHL

-174 PELVAIAEEA
+174 PELVAIAEPA
-184 SSRPKKRSRRAA
+184 SNRPKKRSRRAA
-196 PADPNATPADATATP
+196 PADPNATPADPGAA
-211 ADPAAGNGAAP
+211 AAGNGGAP

-231 TTDPNANNIGQN
+231 TTDPNANNAGQN
-243 APNEVLTFDDNSI
+243 APNEVLSFDDNSI

-262 SVPTVTVVD
+262 SVPSVTVVD
-271 NLPGYTLINGGKVGV
+271 NLPGFTLINGGKVGV
-286 FSHAMVRTSMF
+286 LSHAMVRTSMF
-297 DSGDAKNYQAQGNV
+297 EAGSNRTYQAQGNV
-311 IALGRIKGNDVND
+311 LALGRISGTDASN
-324 HGDFNGIEKTLTVNP
+324 HGDFNGIEKSLTVNP

-348 TMTTKNY
+348 TMPTKNG
-355 QGMTNLVIKNA
+355 QGATNVIIKNA
-366 DNDAVIGEKVVAY
+366 DTNDTIAEKTVEG
-379 GPIWRL
+379 GPTLRL
-385 FKVPENVSHLKIQ
+385 FKVPDNVRNLKIQ

-406 TDPRGIYQLR
+406 TDARGIYQLK

-422 DFVDSIGLHSGSHVY
+422 SFVDSIGLHSGSHVY

-456 TSLKNNGNFGASFN
+456 TSLKNNGNSGASLD
-470 TDDFVYKI
+470 TDEFVYKI

-489 SLTKDFQSGNSGV
+489 SLTKDFPSNNSGV
-502 DINDFNVTYDAAN
+502 DVNDMNVTYDAAN
-515 RIITIK
+515 RVITIK
-521 STGGGSGNSPA
+521 STGGGTTNSPA

-561 TLTYKTFSQDFI
+561 TLTYKTYTQDFI
-573 NSPAESHTVSTDPYT
+573 NSAAESHTVSTNPYT

-611 TFASLDIFNDLKRRA
+611 TFASLDIFNDLKKRA
-626 QTILDENRNNVP
+626 QTILAENRNNVP
-638 LNKRVSQADIDSLAN
+638 LNKRVSQADIDTLTN

-666 NAVNRKVDEME
+666 NAVNQKADQME

-694 IQVIEEHKNEI
+694 IQVIEEHKGNI
-705 IGNIGD
+705 IGDIGD

-734 TPVVKPNAKQAI
+734 TPVVKPNAKKAI
-746 RDKAAKQREIINN
+746 RDKATKQREIINA
-759 TPDATQDEI
+759 TPDATEDEI
-768 QDALNQLTTD
+768 QDAINQLATD

-797 AKNNGINAIGAVAPQ
+797 AKNNGINTIGSVVPQ

-868 NDDVDTAKGDG
+868 NADVDNAKGDG

-930 AAVAA
+930 AAVTA

-943 NTNADVEQVKTNAI
+943 NTNAEVEQVKTNAI
-957 QGIQAIEPATK
+957 QGIQAITPATK

-978 QSAETQHNAIF
+978 KSAETQHNTIF

-1048 DARNAVNDKA
+1048 DARNVVNDKA

-1072 REEKQEAIDRVNA
+1072 REEKQEAINRVNT

-1214 KLAEINATPDATDDE
+1214 KLAEINATPDATNDE

-1242 QAIESVKQANTNA
+1242 QAIESIKQAKTNA
-1255 EVDRATTVA
+1255 EVDQAATVA

-1324 INQNQTNDQVDATTN
+1324 INQNQTNDQVDTTTN
-1339 QAINAIDN
+1339 QALNAIDN

-1541 LNQLANNE
+1541 LNQLANNK

-1847 IAIEQVEKELIKAKQ
+1847 IAIAQVEKELIKAKQ

-1875 LLHDGKN
+1875 LLHDEKN

-1973 AEKTINVDLAR
+1973 AEKTINDDLAR

-1995 SDRNKADA
+1995 SDRNKAD
-2003 LKAITALKLQ
+2003 
-2013 MDEEL
+2013 
-2018 KTARTNADVD
+2018 
-2028 AVLKRFNVALSD
+2028 ALSD

-2069 AIPEQLAKIKV
+2069 ATPEQLAKVKV

-2115 IKLPAEATKVSP
+2115 IKLPAEAMKVSP

-2156 NTGSEGMDLPL
+2156 NTGSEEMDLPL

>member
-39 TTDQNVQGESNQALP
+39 TTDNNVQSDTNQATP
-54 GNSHNTNAD
+54 VNSQDTNVANN
-63 TSRDITNSSQNTP
+63 RGLANSAQNTP
-76 NQHTTANAST
+76 NQSATTNQST
-86 NQAFTNHHNVG
+86 NQALVNHNNG
-97 ESNQVVPMP
+97 SIANQATPTS
-106 VQPST
+106 VQSSTPSVQ
-111 SSASNNNHSDAKST
+111 NNNHTDGNTT
-125 ATESV
+125 ATETVSN
-130 ANTNNNLASNNNT
+130 ANNNDVVSNNTT
-143 LNVPNNTDN
+143 LNVPNKTNEN
-152 NDSARHL
+152 GSGGHL

-174 PELVAIAEEA
+174 PELVAIAEQA
-184 SSRPKKRSRRAA
+184 SNRPKKRSRRAA
-196 PADPNATPADATATP
+196 PADPNATS
-211 ADPAAGNGAAP
+211 ADPAVAAANGTVPAGN
-222 VAITAPYTP
+222 TATYTP
-231 TTDPNANNIGQN
+231 TTDPNANNAGQN
-243 APNEVLTFDDNSI
+243 APNEVLSFDDNGI

-262 SVPTVTVVD
+262 SVPTVNVVN
-271 NLPGYTLINGGKVGV
+271 NLPGFTLINGGKVGV

-297 DSGDAKNYQAQGNV
+297 DLGDNKNYQAQGNV
-311 IALGRIKGNDVND
+311 IALGRIHGTDTND

-348 TMTTKNY
+348 TMTTKNG
-355 QGMTNLVIKNA
+355 QGATNVIIKNA
-366 DNDAVIGEKVVAY
+366 DTNDTIAEKTVEG
-379 GPIWRL
+379 GPTLRL
-385 FKVPENVSHLKIQ
+385 FKVPDNVRNLKIQ

-406 TDPRGIYQLR
+406 TDARGIYQLK

-422 DFVDSIGLHSGSHVY
+422 SFVDSIGLHSGSHVY

-470 TDDFVYKI
+470 TDDFVYKV

-489 SLTKDFQSGNSGV
+489 SLTKDFPSSNSGV
-502 DINDFNVTYDAAN
+502 DMNDFNVTYDAAN
-515 RIITIK
+515 RVITIK

-561 TLTYKTFSQDFI
+561 TLTYKTYTQDFI
-573 NSPAESHTVSTDPYT
+573 NSPAESHTVSTNPYT

-611 TFASLDIFNDLKRRA
+611 TFASLDIFNSLKRRA

-638 LNKRVSQADIDSLAN
+638 LNKRVSQADIDALAN

-666 NAVNRKVDEME
+666 NAVNQKVNQME

-687 DEEKQAA
+687 DEEKQDA
-694 IQVIEEHKNEI
+694 IQVIEQHKDEI

-734 TPVVKPNAKQAI
+734 TPVVKPNAKKAI
-746 RDKAAKQREIINN
+746 RDKATKQREIINA
-759 TPDATQDEI
+759 TPDATEDEI
-768 QDALNQLTTD
+768 QDAINQLATD

-797 AKNNGINAIGAVAPQ
+797 AKNNGINTIGAVVPQ
-812 VTHKQ
+812 VTHKK

-834 NSNREATQ
+834 NNNREATQ
-842 EEKNAALNE
+842 EEKDAALNE

-868 NDDVDTAKGDG
+868 NADVDNAKGDG

-930 AAVAA
+930 AAVTA

-943 NTNADVEQVKTNAI
+943 NTNANVEQVKTNAI
-957 QGIQAIEPATK
+957 QGIQAITPATK

-978 QSAETQHNAIF
+978 KSTETQHNTIF

-1048 DARNAVNDKA
+1048 DARNVVNDKA

-1072 REEKQEAIDRVNA
+1072 REEKQEAINRVNT

-1214 KLAEINATPDATDDE
+1214 KLAEINATPDATNDE

-1242 QAIESVKQANTNA
+1242 QAIESIKQANTNA
-1255 EVDRATTVA
+1255 EVDQAATVA

-1315 QLKDQAFNQ
+1315 QFKDQAFNQ

-1339 QAINAIDN
+1339 QAVNAIDN

-1501 VAPEHIVRAAAR
+1501 VTPEHIVRAGAR

-1677 LDAIRNTLDTTQDE
+1677 LDAIRDTLDTTQDE

-1734 PKVQVKPAARQSVGV
+1734 PKVQVKPSARQSVGV

-1799 SIDAQNIISKIKPAT
+1799 SINAQNIISKIKPAT

-1847 IAIEQVEKELIKAKQ
+1847 AAIAQVEKELIKAKQ

-1875 LLHDGKN
+1875 LLHDEKN

-1887 EPVISRKASARE
+1887 EPVINRKASARE

-1956 NLQTIHD
+1956 NIQTIHD

-1973 AEKTINVDLAR
+1973 AEKTINDDLAR

-2069 AIPEQLAKIKV
+2069 ATPEQLAKVKV

-2127 KVIQPAPKVCT
+2127 KVIQSAPKVCT
-2138 PIKKEETHES
+2138 PIKKEEIHES

>member
-243 APNEVLTFDDNSI
+243 APNEVLSFDDNSI

-311 IALGRIKGNDVND
+311 IALGRIRGNDTND
-324 HGDFNGIEKTLTVNP
+324 HGDFNGIEKALTVNP

-957 QGIQAIEPATK
+957 QGIQAIEPAT
-968 VKTDAKNAID
+968 
-978 QSAETQHNAIF
+978 
-989 NNNDATLEEQQAAQQ
+989 
-1004 LLDQAVATAKQNINA
+1004 
-1019 ADTNQE
+1019 
-1025 VAQAKDQG
+1025 
-1033 TQNIVVIQPATQVKT
+1033 QVKT
-1048 DARNAVNDKA
+1048 DARNTVNEKA

-1072 REEKQEAIDRVNA
+1072 REEKQEAIDRVNT

-1171 NQADTNAE
+1171 NQADTNGE
-1179 VDQAQQLGTK
+1179 VDQAQQLGAQ

-1196 NIVKKPAALAQIN
+1196 NIVKKPAALAKIN

-1242 QAIESVKQANTNA
+1242 QAIESVKQANTNN
-1255 EVDRATTVA
+1255 EVDQAATTA

-1385 VASQALAKEK
+1385 VALQALAKEK

-1442 ANELRAK
+1442 ANELRAQ

-1459 ERQVALDK
+1459 ERQAALDK
-1467 INEFVN
+1467 INDLV
-1473 QAMTDITNNRT
+1473 AKDMTNITNDRT
-1484 NQQVDD
+1484 DQQVNDS
-1490 TTSQALDSIAL
+1490 TNQALDDIAL
-1501 VAPEHIVRAAAR
+1501 VTPDHIVRAAAR

-1522 KKQEIEQA
+1522 KKREIEQA

-1549 KLALQNIN
+1549 KRALQNID
-1557 QAVTNNDVKRVETNG
+1557 QAIANKDVKNVESNG
-1572 IATLKGVQPHI
+1572 IATLKGVEPHI
-1583 VIKPEA
+1583 VVKPEA
-1589 QQAIKASAENQV
+1589 QQAIKASADNQV

-1611 VDELDEANQLISDTL
+1611 TDELDEANQQINDTL
-1626 KQAQQEIE
+1626 KQGQQDID
-1634 NTNQDAAVTDV
+1634 NTTQNAAVNDV

-1662 KRAALDS
+1662 KRAALDNIDES
-1669 IEENNKNQ
+1669 NNNQ

-1691 RDVAIDTL
+1691 RNIAIAAL

-1711 QNKTNAEVDRTETD
+1711 QNKTNAEVDQTEAD
-1725 GNDNIKVIL
+1725 GNNNIKVIL
-1734 PKVQVKPAARQSVGV
+1734 PKVQVKPAARHSVSA

-1773 HLVEQALNQAID
+1773 HLVDQALNQAID

-1792 TAQVNQD
+1792 TAQVNQN
-1799 SIDAQNIISKIKPAT
+1799 SIDAQKIISQIKPAT
-1814 TVKATALQQ
+1814 TVKTTALQQ

-1847 IAIEQVEKELIKAKQ
+1847 AAIAQVEQALIKAKQ

-1887 EPVISRKASARE
+1887 EPVINRKATARE

-1918 TVEERNSILAQ
+1918 TVEERNSVLAQ
-1929 LQNIYDTAIGQIDQ
+1929 LQNIYDAAIGQLDH

-1956 NLQTIHD
+1956 NLQTMHD
-1963 LDVHPIKKPD
+1963 LDVHPVKKPE
-1973 AEKTINVDLAR
+1973 AEKTINDDLAR
-1984 VTALVQNYRKV
+1984 VTHLVQNYRKV

-2028 AVLKRFNVALSD
+2028 AVLKRFNVALGD
-2040 IEAVITEKENSLLRI
+2040 IEAVITEKENSLIRI

-2069 AIPEQLAKIKV
+2069 ATPEQLAKVKA

-2087 DGNRMIDEDATL
+2087 DGTRMIDADATL
-2099 NDIKQHTQFIV
+2099 NDIKQHTQFII

-2115 IKLPAEATKVSP
+2115 IKLPAEVTNVSP
-2127 KVIQPAPKVCT
+2127 KVGQPAPKVCT
-2138 PIKKEETHES
+2138 PIKKEDKQEV

-2156 NTGSEGMDLPL
+2156 NTGSEEMDLPL
-2167 KEFALITGAALLAR
+2167 KELALITGAALLAR

>member
-1 MNLLKKNKYSIRKYK
+1 M
-16 VGIFSTLIGTVL
+16 
-28 LLSNPNGAQAL
+28 
-39 TTDQNVQGESNQALP
+39 D
-54 GNSHNTNAD
+54 
-63 TSRDITNSSQNTP
+63 
-76 NQHTTANAST
+76 
-86 NQAFTNHHNVG
+86 
-97 ESNQVVPMP
+97 
-106 VQPST
+106 
-111 SSASNNNHSDAKST
+111 
-125 ATESV
+125 
-130 ANTNNNLASNNNT
+130 
-143 LNVPNNTDN
+143 
-152 NDSARHL
+152 
-159 TLKEIQ
+159 
-165 EDVRHSSDK
+165 
-174 PELVAIAEEA
+174 
-184 SSRPKKRSRRAA
+184 
-196 PADPNATPADATATP
+196 
-211 ADPAAGNGAAP
+211 
-222 VAITAPYTP
+222 
-231 TTDPNANNIGQN
+231 
-243 APNEVLTFDDNSI
+243 
-256 RPSTNR
+256 
-262 SVPTVTVVD
+262 
-271 NLPGYTLINGGKVGV
+271 
-286 FSHAMVRTSMF
+286 
-297 DSGDAKNYQAQGNV
+297 
-311 IALGRIKGNDVND
+311 
-324 HGDFNGIEKTLTVNP
+324 
-339 NSELIFEFN
+339 
-348 TMTTKNY
+348 
-355 QGMTNLVIKNA
+355 
-366 DNDAVIGEKVVAY
+366 
-379 GPIWRL
+379 
-385 FKVPENVSHLKIQ
+385 
-398 FVPKNDAI
+398 
-406 TDPRGIYQLR
+406 
-416 DGYKYY
+416 
-422 DFVDSIGLHSGSHVY
+422 
-437 VERRTMEPTA
+437 PTA

-456 TSLKNNGNFGASFN
+456 TSLKNNGNSGASLDTN
-470 TDDFVYKI
+470 DFVYQV

-489 SLTKDFQSGNSGV
+489 SLTKDFPSNNSGV
-502 DINDFNVTYDAAN
+502 DVNDMNVTYDAAN
-515 RIITIK
+515 RVITIK
-521 STGGGSGNSPA
+521 STGGGTANSPA

-538 ILDLKYKL
+538 ILDLRYKL
-546 RVNNVPTPRTVTFND
+546 RVNNVPTPRTVTFNE
-561 TLTYKTFSQDFI
+561 TLTYKTYTQDFI
-573 NSPAESHTVSTDPYT
+573 NSAAESHTVSTNPYT

-611 TFASLDIFNDLKRRA
+611 TFASLDIFNGLKRRA

-638 LNKRVSQADIDSLAN
+638 LNKRVSQADIDSLTN

-666 NAVNRKVDEME
+666 NAVNKKVDQME

-734 TPVVKPNAKQAI
+734 TPVVKPNAKKAI
-746 RDKAAKQREIINN
+746 RDKATKQRAIINA
-759 TPDATQDEI
+759 TPDATEDEI
-768 QDALNQLTTD
+768 QDALNQLATD

-788 ATTNADVET
+788 ATTNTDVET
-797 AKNNGINAIGAVAPQ
+797 AKNNGINTIGAVVPQ
-812 VTHKQ
+812 VTHKK

-868 NDDVDTAKGDG
+868 NADVDNAKGDG

-930 AAVAA
+930 AAVTA

-957 QGIQAIEPATK
+957 QGIQAITPATK

-978 QSAETQHNAIF
+978 KSAETQHNTIF

-1072 REEKQEAIDRVNA
+1072 REEKQEAINRVNT

-1118 PHVTKKQTATGVLND
+1118 PHVTKKQTATGVLTD

-1209 QHYNA
+1209 QHYNT
-1214 KLAEINATPDATDDE
+1214 KLAEINATPDATNDE

-1242 QAIESVKQANTNA
+1242 QAIESIKQANTNA
-1255 EVDRATTVA
+1255 EVDQAATVA

-1339 QAINAIDN
+1339 QAVNAIDN

-1385 VASQALAKEK
+1385 VASQALTKEK

-1501 VAPEHIVRAAAR
+1501 VTPEHIVRAGAR

-1601 ESIKDTPHAT
+1601 ELIKDTPHAT

-1626 KQAQQEIE
+1626 KKAQQDID
-1634 NTNQDAAVTDV
+1634 NTTQDAAVNDV

-1662 KRAALDS
+1662 KRAALDNIDES
-1669 IEENNKNQ
+1669 NNNQ

-1691 RDVAIDTL
+1691 RNVAIDTL
-1699 NKIVNTIKNDIA
+1699 NKIVNAIKNDIA
-1711 QNKTNAEVDRTETD
+1711 QNKTNAEVDQTEAD
-1725 GNDNIKVIL
+1725 GNNNIKVIL
-1734 PKVQVKPAARQSVGV
+1734 PKVQVKPAARQSVSA

-1792 TAQVNQD
+1792 TVQVNQN

-1847 IAIEQVEKELIKAKQ
+1847 AAIAQVEKELIKAKQ

-1887 EPVISRKASARE
+1887 EPVINRKASARE
-1899 QLTTLFNDK
+1899 QLTTLLNDK

-1973 AEKTINVDLAR
+1973 AEKTINDDLAR
-1984 VTALVQNYRKV
+1984 VTHLVQNYRKV

-2028 AVLKRFNVALSD
+2028 AVLKRFNVALGD

-2069 AIPEQLAKIKV
+2069 ATPEQLAKVKA
-2080 LIDQYVA
+2080 LIDQYVT

-2127 KVIQPAPKVCT
+2127 KVIQSAPKVCT

>member
-39 TTDQNVQGESNQALP
+39 TTDNNVQSDTNQATP
-54 GNSHNTNAD
+54 VNSQDTNVANN
-63 TSRDITNSSQNTP
+63 RGLANSAQNTP
-76 NQHTTANAST
+76 NQSATTNQST
-86 NQAFTNHHNVG
+86 NQALVNHNNG
-97 ESNQVVPMP
+97 SIANQATPTS
-106 VQPST
+106 VQSSTPS
-111 SSASNNNHSDAKST
+111 AQNNNHTDGNTT
-125 ATESV
+125 ATETVSN
-130 ANTNNNLASNNNT
+130 ANNKDVVSNNTT
-143 LNVPNNTDN
+143 LNVPNKTNEN
-152 NDSARHL
+152 GSGGHL

-174 PELVAIAEEA
+174 PELVAIAEQA
-184 SSRPKKRSRRAA
+184 SNRPKKRSRRAA
-196 PADPNATPADATATP
+196 PADPNATPADP
-211 ADPAAGNGAAP
+211 AAAAAGNGGAP

-231 TTDPNANNIGQN
+231 TTDPNANNAGQN
-243 APNEVLTFDDNSI
+243 APNEVLSFDDNGI

-262 SVPTVTVVD
+262 SVPSVTVVD
-271 NLPGYTLINGGKVGV
+271 NLPGFTLINGGKVGV

-311 IALGRIKGNDVND
+311 IALGRIKGNDTND
-324 HGDFNGIEKTLTVNP
+324 HGDFNGIEKSLTVNP

-355 QGMTNLVIKNA
+355 QGVTNLIIKNA
-366 DNDAVIGEKVVAY
+366 DNDTVIAEKSVAY

-406 TDPRGIYQLR
+406 TDARGIYQLR

-470 TDDFVYKI
+470 TDDFVYKV

-489 SLTKDFQSGNSGV
+489 SLTKDFPSSNSGV
-502 DINDFNVTYDAAN
+502 DMNDFNVTYDAAN
-515 RIITIK
+515 RVITIK

-561 TLTYKTFSQDFI
+561 TLTYKTYTQDFI
-573 NSPAESHTVSTDPYT
+573 NSPAESHTVSTNPYT

-638 LNKRVSQADIDSLAN
+638 LNKRVSQADIDSLTN

-666 NAVNRKVDEME
+666 NAVNKKVDQME

-734 TPVVKPNAKQAI
+734 TPVVKPNAKKAI
-746 RDKAAKQREIINN
+746 RDKATKQREIINA
-759 TPDATQDEI
+759 TPDATEDEI
-768 QDALNQLTTD
+768 QDALNQLATD

-788 ATTNADVET
+788 ATTNADVEI
-797 AKNNGINAIGAVAPQ
+797 AKNNGINTIGAVAPQ

-868 NDDVDTAKGDG
+868 NADVDNAKGDG

-930 AAVAA
+930 AAVTA

-957 QGIQAIEPATK
+957 QGIQAITPATK

-978 QSAETQHNAIF
+978 KSAETQHNTIF

-1072 REEKQEAIDRVNA
+1072 REEKQEAINRVNT

-1214 KLAEINATPDATDDE
+1214 KLAEINATPDATNDE

-1242 QAIESVKQANTNA
+1242 QAIESIKQANTNA
-1255 EVDRATTVA
+1255 EVDQAATVA

-1315 QLKDQAFNQ
+1315 QLKDQAINQ
-1324 INQNQTNDQVDATTN
+1324 INQNQTNDQVDTTTN
-1339 QAINAIDN
+1339 QAVNAIDN

-1589 QQAIKASAENQV
+1589 QQAIKATAENQV

-1847 IAIEQVEKELIKAKQ
+1847 IAIAQVEKELIKAKQ

-1875 LLHDGKN
+1875 LLHDEKN

-1887 EPVISRKASARE
+1887 EPVINRKASARE

-1973 AEKTINVDLAR
+1973 AEKTINDDLAR

-1995 SDRNKADA
+1995 SNRNKADA

-2069 AIPEQLAKIKV
+2069 ATPEQLAKVKV

-2127 KVIQPAPKVCT
+2127 KEIQPAPKVCT

>member
-39 TTDQNVQGESNQALP
+39 TTDNNVQSDTNQATP
-54 GNSHNTNAD
+54 VNSQDTNVANN
-63 TSRDITNSSQNTP
+63 RGLANSAQNTP
-76 NQHTTANAST
+76 NQSATTNQST
-86 NQAFTNHHNVG
+86 NQALVNHNNG
-97 ESNQVVPMP
+97 SIANQATPTS
-106 VQPST
+106 VQSSTPS
-111 SSASNNNHSDAKST
+111 AQNNNHTDGNTT
-125 ATESV
+125 ATETVSN
-130 ANTNNNLASNNNT
+130 ANNKDVVSNNTT
-143 LNVPNNTDN
+143 LNVPNKTNEN
-152 NDSARHL
+152 GSGGHL

-174 PELVAIAEEA
+174 PELVAIAEQA
-184 SSRPKKRSRRAA
+184 SNRPKKRSRRAA
-196 PADPNATPADATATP
+196 PADPNATPADP
-211 ADPAAGNGAAP
+211 AAAAAGNGGAP

-231 TTDPNANNIGQN
+231 TTDPNANNAGQN
-243 APNEVLTFDDNSI
+243 APNEVLSFDDNGI

-262 SVPTVTVVD
+262 SVPSVTVVD
-271 NLPGYTLINGGKVGV
+271 NLPGFTLINGGKVGV

-311 IALGRIKGNDVND
+311 IALGRIKGNDTND
-324 HGDFNGIEKTLTVNP
+324 HGDFNGIEKSLTVNP

-355 QGMTNLVIKNA
+355 QGVTNLIIKNA
-366 DNDAVIGEKVVAY
+366 DNDTVIAEKSVAY

-406 TDPRGIYQLR
+406 TDARGIYQLR

-470 TDDFVYKI
+470 TDDFVYKV

-489 SLTKDFQSGNSGV
+489 SLTKDFPSSNSGV
-502 DINDFNVTYDAAN
+502 DMNDFNVTYDAAN
-515 RIITIK
+515 RVITIK

-561 TLTYKTFSQDFI
+561 TLTYKTYTQDFI
-573 NSPAESHTVSTDPYT
+573 NSPAESHTVSTNPYT

-638 LNKRVSQADIDSLAN
+638 LNKRVSQADIDSLTN

-666 NAVNRKVDEME
+666 NAVNKKVDQME

-734 TPVVKPNAKQAI
+734 TPVVKPNAKKAI
-746 RDKAAKQREIINN
+746 RDKATKQREIINA
-759 TPDATQDEI
+759 TPDATEDEI
-768 QDALNQLTTD
+768 QDALNQLATD

-788 ATTNADVET
+788 ATTNADVEI
-797 AKNNGINAIGAVAPQ
+797 AKNNGINTIGAVVPQ

-868 NDDVDTAKGDG
+868 NADVDNAKGDG

-930 AAVAA
+930 AAVTA

-957 QGIQAIEPATK
+957 QGIQAITPATK

-978 QSAETQHNAIF
+978 KSAETQHNTIF

-1072 REEKQEAIDRVNA
+1072 REEKQEAINRVNT

-1196 NIVKKPAALAQIN
+1196 NIVKKTAALAQIN

-1214 KLAEINATPDATDDE
+1214 KLAEINATPDATNDE

-1242 QAIESVKQANTNA
+1242 QAIESIKQANTNA
-1255 EVDRATTVA
+1255 EVDQAATVA

-1315 QLKDQAFNQ
+1315 QLKDQAINQ
-1324 INQNQTNDQVDATTN
+1324 INQNQTNDQVDTTTN
-1339 QAINAIDN
+1339 QAVNAIDN

-1847 IAIEQVEKELIKAKQ
+1847 IAIAQVEKELIKAKQ

-1875 LLHDGKN
+1875 LLHDEKN

-1887 EPVISRKASARE
+1887 EPVINRKASARE

-1973 AEKTINVDLAR
+1973 AEKTINDDLAR

-1995 SDRNKADA
+1995 SNRNKADA

-2069 AIPEQLAKIKV
+2069 ATPEQLAKVKV

-2127 KVIQPAPKVCT
+2127 KEIQPAPKVCT

>member
-39 TTDQNVQGESNQALP
+39 TTDNNVQSDTNQATP
-54 GNSHNTNAD
+54 VNSQDTNVANN
-63 TSRDITNSSQNTP
+63 RGLANSAQNTP
-76 NQHTTANAST
+76 NQSATTNQST
-86 NQAFTNHHNVG
+86 NQALVNHNNG
-97 ESNQVVPMP
+97 SIANQATPTS
-106 VQPST
+106 VQSSTPS
-111 SSASNNNHSDAKST
+111 AQNNNHTDGNTT
-125 ATESV
+125 ATETVSN
-130 ANTNNNLASNNNT
+130 ANNKDVVSNNTT
-143 LNVPNNTDN
+143 LNVPNKTNEN
-152 NDSARHL
+152 GSGGHL

-174 PELVAIAEEA
+174 PELVAIAEQA
-184 SSRPKKRSRRAA
+184 SNRPKKRSRRAA
-196 PADPNATPADATATP
+196 PADPNATPADP
-211 ADPAAGNGAAP
+211 AAAAAGNGGAP

-231 TTDPNANNIGQN
+231 TTDPNANNAGQN
-243 APNEVLTFDDNSI
+243 APNEVLSFDDNGI

-262 SVPTVTVVD
+262 SVPSVTVVD
-271 NLPGYTLINGGKVGV
+271 NLPGFTLINGGKVGV

-311 IALGRIKGNDVND
+311 IALGRIKGNDTND
-324 HGDFNGIEKTLTVNP
+324 HGDFNGIEKSLTVNP

-355 QGMTNLVIKNA
+355 QGVTNLIIKNA
-366 DNDAVIGEKVVAY
+366 DNDTVIAEKSVAY

-406 TDPRGIYQLR
+406 TDARGIYQLR

-470 TDDFVYKI
+470 TDDFVYKV
-478 QLPEGV
+478 QLPKGV

-489 SLTKDFQSGNSGV
+489 SLTKDFPSSNSGV
-502 DINDFNVTYDAAN
+502 DMNDFNVTYDAAN
-515 RIITIK
+515 RVITIK

-561 TLTYKTFSQDFI
+561 TLTYKTYTQDFI
-573 NSPAESHTVSTDPYT
+573 NSPAESHTVSTNPYT

-638 LNKRVSQADIDSLAN
+638 LNKRVSQADIDSLTN

-666 NAVNRKVDEME
+666 NAVNKKVDQME

-734 TPVVKPNAKQAI
+734 TPVVKPNAKKAI
-746 RDKAAKQREIINN
+746 RDKATKQREIINA
-759 TPDATQDEI
+759 TPDATEDEI
-768 QDALNQLTTD
+768 QDALNQLATD

-788 ATTNADVET
+788 ATTNADVEI
-797 AKNNGINAIGAVAPQ
+797 AKNNGINTIGAVVPQ

-868 NDDVDTAKGDG
+868 NADVDNAKGDG

-930 AAVAA
+930 AAVTA

-957 QGIQAIEPATK
+957 QGIQAITPATK

-978 QSAETQHNAIF
+978 KSAETQHNTIF

-1072 REEKQEAIDRVNA
+1072 REEKQEAINRVNT

-1214 KLAEINATPDATDDE
+1214 KLAEINATPDATNDE

-1242 QAIESVKQANTNA
+1242 QAIESIKQANTNA
-1255 EVDRATTVA
+1255 EVDQAATVA

-1315 QLKDQAFNQ
+1315 QLKDQAINQ
-1324 INQNQTNDQVDATTN
+1324 INQNQTNDQVDTTTN
-1339 QAINAIDN
+1339 QAVNAIDN

-1589 QQAIKASAENQV
+1589 QQAIKATAENQV

-1657 PKVRR
+1657 PKLRR

-1847 IAIEQVEKELIKAKQ
+1847 IAIAQVEKELIKAKQ

-1875 LLHDGKN
+1875 LLHDEKN

-1887 EPVISRKASARE
+1887 EPVINRKASARE

-1973 AEKTINVDLAR
+1973 AEKTINDDLAR

-1995 SDRNKADA
+1995 SNRNKADA

-2069 AIPEQLAKIKV
+2069 ATPEQLAKVKV

-2127 KVIQPAPKVCT
+2127 KEIQPAPKVCT

>member
-39 TTDQNVQGESNQALP
+39 TTDNNVQSDTNQATP
-54 GNSHNTNAD
+54 VNSQDTNVANN
-63 TSRDITNSSQNTP
+63 RGLANSVQNTP
-76 NQHTTANAST
+76 NQSATTNQST
-86 NQAFTNHHNVG
+86 NQALVNHNNG
-97 ESNQVVPMP
+97 SIANQATPAP
-106 VQPST
+106 IQPS
-111 SSASNNNHSDAKST
+111 ASPAQNNNHSDANST
-125 ATESV
+125 ATETVSN
-130 ANTNNNLASNNNT
+130 ANNNDVVSNNTT
-143 LNVPNNTDN
+143 LNVPNRTNEN
-152 NDSARHL
+152 GSGGHL

-174 PELVAIAEEA
+174 PELVAIAEQA
-184 SSRPKKRSRRAA
+184 SNRPKKRSRRAA
-196 PADPNATPADATATP
+196 PADPNATPADP
-211 ADPAAGNGAAP
+211 AAAAAGNGGAP

-231 TTDPNANNIGQN
+231 TTDPNANNAGQN
-243 APNEVLTFDDNSI
+243 APNEVLSFDDNGI

-262 SVPTVTVVD
+262 SVPSVTVVD
-271 NLPGYTLINGGKVGV
+271 NLPGFTLINGGKVGV

-311 IALGRIKGNDVND
+311 IALGRIKGNDTND
-324 HGDFNGIEKTLTVNP
+324 HGDFNGIEKSLTVNP

-355 QGMTNLVIKNA
+355 QGVTNLIIKNA
-366 DNDAVIGEKVVAY
+366 DNDTVIAEKSVAY

-385 FKVPENVSHLKIQ
+385 FKVPDNVSHLKIQ

-406 TDPRGIYQLR
+406 TDARGIYQLR

-470 TDDFVYKI
+470 TDDFVYKV

-489 SLTKDFQSGNSGV
+489 SLTKDFPSSNSGV
-502 DINDFNVTYDAAN
+502 DMNDFNVTYDAAN
-515 RIITIK
+515 RVITIK

-561 TLTYKTFSQDFI
+561 TLTYKTYTQDFI
-573 NSPAESHTVSTDPYT
+573 NSPAESHTVSTNPYT

-611 TFASLDIFNDLKRRA
+611 TFASLDIFNGLKRRA

-638 LNKRVSQADIDSLAN
+638 LNKRVSQADIDSLTN

-666 NAVNRKVDEME
+666 NAVNKKVDQME

-705 IGNIGD
+705 IGDIGD
-711 QTTDDGVTRIK
+711 QTTDAGVTRIK

-734 TPVVKPNAKQAI
+734 TPVVKPNAKKAI
-746 RDKAAKQREIINN
+746 RDKATKQREIINA
-759 TPDATQDEI
+759 TPDATEDEI
-768 QDALNQLTTD
+768 QDAINQLATD

-797 AKNNGINAIGAVAPQ
+797 AKNNGINTIGAVVPQ
-812 VTHKQ
+812 VTHKK

-842 EEKNAALNE
+842 EEKDAALNE

-868 NDDVDTAKGDG
+868 NADVDNAKGDG

-930 AAVAA
+930 AAVTA

-943 NTNADVEQVKTNAI
+943 NTNANVEQVKTNAI
-957 QGIQAIEPATK
+957 QGIQAITPATK

-978 QSAETQHNAIF
+978 KSAETQHNTIF

-1072 REEKQEAIDRVNA
+1072 REEKQEAINRVNT

-1214 KLAEINATPDATDDE
+1214 KLAEINATPDATNDE

-1242 QAIESVKQANTNA
+1242 QAIESIKQANTNA
-1255 EVDRATTVA
+1255 EVDQAATVA

-1339 QAINAIDN
+1339 QAVNAIDN

-1385 VASQALAKEK
+1385 VASQALTKEK

-1501 VAPEHIVRAAAR
+1501 VTPEHIVRAGAR

-1601 ESIKDTPHAT
+1601 ELIKDTPHAT

-1626 KQAQQEIE
+1626 KKAQQEIE

-1662 KRAALDS
+1662 KRAALDNIDES
-1669 IEENNKNQ
+1669 NNNQ

-1691 RDVAIDTL
+1691 RNVAIDAL
-1699 NKIVNTIKNDIA
+1699 NKIVNAIKNDIA
-1711 QNKTNAEVDRTETD
+1711 QNKTNAEVDQTEAD
-1725 GNDNIKVIL
+1725 GNNNIKVIL
-1734 PKVQVKPAARQSVGV
+1734 PKVQVKPAARQSVSA

-1799 SIDAQNIISKIKPAT
+1799 SINAQNIISKIKPAT

-1847 IAIEQVEKELIKAKQ
+1847 AAIAQVEKELIKAKQ
-1862 QIASAVTNADVAY
+1862 QIASGVTNADVAY
-1875 LLHDGKN
+1875 LLHDEKN

-1887 EPVISRKASARE
+1887 EPVINRKASARE

-1908 KQAIEANIQA
+1908 KQAIEANVQA

-1973 AEKTINVDLAR
+1973 AEKTINDNLAR

-2028 AVLKRFNVALSD
+2028 AVLKRFNVALGD

-2069 AIPEQLAKIKV
+2069 ATPEQLAKVKA

-2087 DGNRMIDEDATL
+2087 DGNRMIDEDSTL

-2127 KVIQPAPKVCT
+2127 KVIQSAPKVCT

>member
-39 TTDQNVQGESNQALP
+39 TTDNNVQSDTNQATP
-54 GNSHNTNAD
+54 VNSQDTNVANN
-63 TSRDITNSSQNTP
+63 RGLINSAQNTP
-76 NQHTTANAST
+76 NQSATTNQST
-86 NQAFTNHHNVG
+86 NQALVNHNNG
-97 ESNQVVPMP
+97 SIANQATPAP
-106 VQPST
+106 IQPS
-111 SSASNNNHSDAKST
+111 ASPAQNNNHSDANST
-125 ATESV
+125 ATETVSN
-130 ANTNNNLASNNNT
+130 ANNNDVVSNNTT
-143 LNVPNNTDN
+143 LNVPNRTNEN
-152 NDSARHL
+152 GSGGHL

-174 PELVAIAEEA
+174 PELVAIAEQA
-184 SSRPKKRSRRAA
+184 SNRPKKRSRRAA
-196 PADPNATPADATATP
+196 PADPNATPAD
-211 ADPAAGNGAAP
+211 PAAAAANGTVPAGN
-222 VAITAPYTP
+222 TAPYTP
-231 TTDPNANNIGQN
+231 TTDPNANNAGQN
-243 APNEVLTFDDNSI
+243 APNEVLSFDDNGI

-262 SVPTVTVVD
+262 SVPSVTVVD
-271 NLPGYTLINGGKVGV
+271 NLPGFTLINGGKVGV

-311 IALGRIKGNDVND
+311 IALGRIKGNDTND
-324 HGDFNGIEKTLTVNP
+324 HGDFNGIEKSLTVNP

-355 QGMTNLVIKNA
+355 QGVTNLIIKNA
-366 DNDAVIGEKVVAY
+366 DNDTVIAEKSVAY

-385 FKVPENVSHLKIQ
+385 FKVPDNVSHLKIQ

-406 TDPRGIYQLR
+406 TDARGIYQLR

-422 DFVDSIGLHSGSHVY
+422 DFVDSIGLYSGSHVY

-470 TDDFVYKI
+470 TDDFVYKV

-489 SLTKDFQSGNSGV
+489 SLTKDFPSSNSGV
-502 DINDFNVTYDAAN
+502 DMNDFNVTYDAAN
-515 RIITIK
+515 RVITIK

-561 TLTYKTFSQDFI
+561 TLTYKTYTQDFI
-573 NSPAESHTVSTDPYT
+573 NSPAESHTVSTNPYT

-611 TFASLDIFNDLKRRA
+611 TFASLDIFNGLKRRA

-638 LNKRVSQADIDSLAN
+638 LNKRVSQADIDSLTN

-666 NAVNRKVDEME
+666 NAVNKKVDQME

-705 IGNIGD
+705 IGDIGD
-711 QTTDDGVTRIK
+711 QTTDAGVTRIK

-734 TPVVKPNAKQAI
+734 TPVVKPNAKKAI
-746 RDKAAKQREIINN
+746 RDKATKQREIINA
-759 TPDATQDEI
+759 TPDATEDEI
-768 QDALNQLTTD
+768 QDAINQLATD

-797 AKNNGINAIGAVAPQ
+797 AKNNGINTIGAVVPQ
-812 VTHKQ
+812 VTHKK

-842 EEKNAALNE
+842 EEKDAALNE

-868 NDDVDTAKGDG
+868 NADVDNAKGDG

-930 AAVAA
+930 AAVTA

-943 NTNADVEQVKTNAI
+943 NTNANVEQVKTNAI
-957 QGIQAIEPATK
+957 QGIQAITPATK

-978 QSAETQHNAIF
+978 KSAETQHNTIF

-1072 REEKQEAIDRVNA
+1072 REEKQEAINRVNT

-1106 RDDAVNQIGAVQ
+1106 RDDAVNQIGGVQ

-1214 KLAEINATPDATDDE
+1214 KLAEINATPDATNDE

-1242 QAIESVKQANTNA
+1242 QAIESIKQANTNA
-1255 EVDRATTVA
+1255 EVDQAATVA

-1293 EAVKQT
+1293 EAVKQI

-1339 QAINAIDN
+1339 QAVNAIDN

-1385 VASQALAKEK
+1385 VASQALTKEK

-1501 VAPEHIVRAAAR
+1501 VTPEHIVRAGAR

-1626 KQAQQEIE
+1626 KKAQQEIE

-1799 SIDAQNIISKIKPAT
+1799 SINAQNIISKIKPAT

-1847 IAIEQVEKELIKAKQ
+1847 AAIAQVEKELIKAKQ

-1875 LLHDGKN
+1875 LLHDEKN

-1887 EPVISRKASARE
+1887 EPVINRKASARE

-1973 AEKTINVDLAR
+1973 VEKTINDDLAR

-2028 AVLKRFNVALSD
+2028 AVLKRFNVALGD

-2069 AIPEQLAKIKV
+2069 ATPEQLAKVKV

-2127 KVIQPAPKVCT
+2127 KVIQSAPKVCT

>member
-39 TTDQNVQGESNQALP
+39 TTDNNVQSDTNQATP
-54 GNSHNTNAD
+54 VNSQDTNVANN
-63 TSRDITNSSQNTP
+63 RGLANSAQNTP
-76 NQHTTANAST
+76 NQSATTNQST
-86 NQAFTNHHNVG
+86 NQALVNHNNG
-97 ESNQVVPMP
+97 SIANQATPTS
-106 VQPST
+106 VQSSTPS
-111 SSASNNNHSDAKST
+111 AQNNNHTDGNTT
-125 ATESV
+125 ATETVSN
-130 ANTNNNLASNNNT
+130 ANNKDVVSNNTT
-143 LNVPNNTDN
+143 LNVPNKTNEN
-152 NDSARHL
+152 GSGGHL

-174 PELVAIAEEA
+174 PELVAIAEQA
-184 SSRPKKRSRRAA
+184 SNRPKKRSRRAA
-196 PADPNATPADATATP
+196 PADPNATS
-211 ADPAAGNGAAP
+211 ADPAAAAAGNGGAP

-231 TTDPNANNIGQN
+231 TTDPNANNAGQN
-243 APNEVLTFDDNSI
+243 APNEVLSFDDNGI

-262 SVPTVTVVD
+262 SVPSVTVVD
-271 NLPGYTLINGGKVGV
+271 NLPGFTLINGGKVGV

-311 IALGRIKGNDVND
+311 IALGRIKGNDTND
-324 HGDFNGIEKTLTVNP
+324 HGDFNGIEKSLTVNP

-355 QGMTNLVIKNA
+355 QGVTNLIIKNA
-366 DNDAVIGEKVVAY
+366 DNDTVIAEKSVAY

-406 TDPRGIYQLR
+406 TDARGIYQLR

-470 TDDFVYKI
+470 TDDFVYKV

-489 SLTKDFQSGNSGV
+489 SLTKDFPSSNSGV
-502 DINDFNVTYDAAN
+502 DMNDFNVTYDAAN
-515 RIITIK
+515 RVITIK

-561 TLTYKTFSQDFI
+561 TLTYKTYTQDFI
-573 NSPAESHTVSTDPYT
+573 NSPAESHTVSTNPYT

-638 LNKRVSQADIDSLAN
+638 LNKRVSQADIDSLTN

-666 NAVNRKVDEME
+666 NAVNKKVDQME

-734 TPVVKPNAKQAI
+734 TPVVKPNAKKAI
-746 RDKAAKQREIINN
+746 RDKATKQREIINA
-759 TPDATQDEI
+759 TPDATEDEI
-768 QDALNQLTTD
+768 QDALNQLATD

-788 ATTNADVET
+788 ATTNADVEI
-797 AKNNGINAIGAVAPQ
+797 AKNNGINTIGAVVPQ

-868 NDDVDTAKGDG
+868 NADVDNAKGDG

-930 AAVAA
+930 AAVTA

-957 QGIQAIEPATK
+957 QGIQAITPATK

-978 QSAETQHNAIF
+978 KSAETQHNTIF

-1072 REEKQEAIDRVNA
+1072 REEKQEAINRVNT

-1179 VDQAQQLGTK
+1179 VDQEQQLGTK

-1214 KLAEINATPDATDDE
+1214 KLAEINATPDATNDE

-1242 QAIESVKQANTNA
+1242 QAIESIKQANTNA
-1255 EVDRATTVA
+1255 EVDQAATVA

-1315 QLKDQAFNQ
+1315 QLKDQAINQ
-1324 INQNQTNDQVDATTN
+1324 INQNQTNDQVDTTTN
-1339 QAINAIDN
+1339 QAVNAIDN

-1589 QQAIKASAENQV
+1589 QQAIKATAENQV

-1847 IAIEQVEKELIKAKQ
+1847 IAIAQVEKELIKAKQ

-1875 LLHDGKN
+1875 LLHDEKN

-1887 EPVISRKASARE
+1887 EPVINRKASARE

-1973 AEKTINVDLAR
+1973 AEKTINDDLAR

-1995 SDRNKADA
+1995 SNRNKADA

-2069 AIPEQLAKIKV
+2069 ATPEQLAKVKV

-2127 KVIQPAPKVCT
+2127 KEIQPAPKVCT

>member
-39 TTDQNVQGESNQALP
+39 TTDNNVQSDTNQATP
-54 GNSHNTNAD
+54 VNSQDTNVANN
-63 TSRDITNSSQNTP
+63 RGLANSAQNTP
-76 NQHTTANAST
+76 NQSATTNQST
-86 NQAFTNHHNVG
+86 NQALVNHNNG
-97 ESNQVVPMP
+97 SIANQATPTS
-106 VQPST
+106 VQSSTPS
-111 SSASNNNHSDAKST
+111 AQNNNHTDGNTT
-125 ATESV
+125 ATETVSN
-130 ANTNNNLASNNNT
+130 ANNKDVVSNNTT
-143 LNVPNNTDN
+143 LNVPNKTNEN
-152 NDSARHL
+152 GSGGHL

-174 PELVAIAEEA
+174 PELVAIAEQA
-184 SSRPKKRSRRAA
+184 SNRPKKRSRRAA
-196 PADPNATPADATATP
+196 PADPNATPADP
-211 ADPAAGNGAAP
+211 AAAAAGNGGAP

-231 TTDPNANNIGQN
+231 TTDPNANNAGQN
-243 APNEVLTFDDNSI
+243 APNEVLSFDDNGI

-262 SVPTVTVVD
+262 SVPSVTVVD
-271 NLPGYTLINGGKVGV
+271 NLPGFTLINGGKVGV

-311 IALGRIKGNDVND
+311 IALGRIKGNDTND
-324 HGDFNGIEKTLTVNP
+324 HGDFNGIEKSLTVNP

-355 QGMTNLVIKNA
+355 QGVTNLIIKNA
-366 DNDAVIGEKVVAY
+366 DNDTVIAEKSVAY

-406 TDPRGIYQLR
+406 TDARGIYQLR

-470 TDDFVYKI
+470 TDDFVYKV
-478 QLPEGV
+478 QLPEGI

-489 SLTKDFQSGNSGV
+489 SLTKDFPSSNSGV
-502 DINDFNVTYDAAN
+502 DMNDFNVTYDAAN
-515 RIITIK
+515 RVITIK

-561 TLTYKTFSQDFI
+561 TLTYKTYTQDFI
-573 NSPAESHTVSTDPYT
+573 NSPAESHTVSTNPYT

-638 LNKRVSQADIDSLAN
+638 LNKRVSQADIDSLTN

-666 NAVNRKVDEME
+666 NAVNKKVDQME

-734 TPVVKPNAKQAI
+734 TPVVKPNAKKAI
-746 RDKAAKQREIINN
+746 RDKATKQREIINA
-759 TPDATQDEI
+759 TPDATEDEI
-768 QDALNQLTTD
+768 QDALNQLATD

-788 ATTNADVET
+788 ATTNADVEI
-797 AKNNGINAIGAVAPQ
+797 AKNNGINTIGAVVPQ

-868 NDDVDTAKGDG
+868 NADVDNAKGDG

-924 AIDKVN
+924 AIEKVN
-930 AAVAA
+930 AAVTA

-957 QGIQAIEPATK
+957 QGIQAITPATK

-978 QSAETQHNAIF
+978 KSAETQHNTIF

-1072 REEKQEAIDRVNA
+1072 REEKQEAINRVNT

-1214 KLAEINATPDATDDE
+1214 KLAEINATPDATNDE

-1242 QAIESVKQANTNA
+1242 QAIESIKQANTNA
-1255 EVDRATTVA
+1255 EVDQAATVA

-1315 QLKDQAFNQ
+1315 QLKEQAINQ
-1324 INQNQTNDQVDATTN
+1324 INQNQTNDQVDTTTN
-1339 QAINAIDN
+1339 QAVNAIDN

-1589 QQAIKASAENQV
+1589 QQAIKATAENRV

-1847 IAIEQVEKELIKAKQ
+1847 IAIAQVEKELIKAKQ

-1875 LLHDGKN
+1875 LLHDEKN

-1887 EPVISRKASARE
+1887 EPVINRKASARE

-1973 AEKTINVDLAR
+1973 AEKTINDDLAR

-1995 SDRNKADA
+1995 SNRNKADA

-2069 AIPEQLAKIKV
+2069 ATPEQLAKVKV

-2127 KVIQPAPKVCT
+2127 KEIQPAPKVCT

>member
-39 TTDQNVQGESNQALP
+39 TTDHNVQGGSNQALP
-54 GNSHNTNAD
+54 GNSPNTNAD
-63 TSRDITNSSQNTP
+63 TNRDIVNGSQNTP
-76 NQHTTANAST
+76 NAHVTDNTST
-86 NQAFTNHHNVG
+86 NQALTNHQNVG
-97 ESNQVVPMP
+97 VANQVAPAP
-106 VQPST
+106 IQPST
-111 SSASNNNHSDAKST
+111 SSESNNNHSNANST
-125 ATESV
+125 ATEPA

-184 SSRPKKRSRRAA
+184 SNRPKKRSRRAA
-196 PADPNATPADATATP
+196 PADPNATPADPT
-211 ADPAAGNGAAP
+211 AGNGSAP
-222 VAITAPYTP
+222 VAITAPFTP

-243 APNEVLTFDDNSI
+243 APNEVLTFDDNNI

-311 IALGRIKGNDVND
+311 IALGRIKGNDTND
-324 HGDFNGIEKTLTVNP
+324 HGGFNGIEKTLTVNP

-348 TMTTKNY
+348 IMTTKNY
-355 QGMTNLVIKNA
+355 QGMTNLIIKNA
-366 DNDAVIGEKVVAY
+366 DNDTVIGEKVVAY

-385 FKVPENVSHLKIQ
+385 LKVPENVSHLKIQ

-406 TDPRGIYQLR
+406 TDARGIYQLR

-489 SLTKDFQSGNSGV
+489 SLTKDFPSGNSGV
-502 DINDFNVTYDAAN
+502 DINDMNVTYDAAN

-521 STGGGSGNSPA
+521 STGGGTGNSPA

-561 TLTYKTFSQDFI
+561 ILTYKTYSQDFI
-573 NSPAESHTVSTDPYT
+573 NSPAESHTVSTNPYT

-611 TFASLDIFNDLKRRA
+611 TFASLDIFNELKRRA

-638 LNKRVSQADIDSLAN
+638 LNKRVSQADIDSLVN

-666 NAVNRKVDEME
+666 NAVNRKVDDME

-797 AKNNGINAIGAVAPQ
+797 AKNNGINTIGAVAPQ

-924 AIDKVN
+924 AIEKVN

-978 QSAETQHNAIF
+978 QSAETLHNAIF
-989 NNNDATLEEQQAAQQ
+989 NNIDATLEEQQAAQQ

-1072 REEKQEAIDRVNA
+1072 REEKQEAINRVNT

-1091 TDIGV
+1091 NDIGV

-1118 PHVTKKQTATGVLND
+1118 PHVTKKQTATGVLTD

-1149 TEEKQVALNQVDQEL
+1149 DEEKQVALNQVDQDL

-1196 NIVKKPAALAQIN
+1196 NIIKKPAALAQIN

-1229 KNAAINTLNQDRQ
+1229 KNAAINTLNHDRQ
-1242 QAIESVKQANTNA
+1242 QAIESIKQANTNA
-1255 EVDRATTVA
+1255 EVDQAATVA

-1369 QQQIDNSL
+1369 QHQIDNSL

-1385 VASQALAKEK
+1385 VALQALAKEK

-1410 VNQAATNGV
+1410 VNQAATNGL

-1442 ANELRAK
+1442 ANELRAQ

-1459 ERQVALDK
+1459 ERQAALDK
-1467 INEFVN
+1467 INDLVAK
-1473 QAMTDITNNRT
+1473 AMTNITNDRT
-1484 NQQVDD
+1484 NQQVNDS
-1490 TTSQALDSIAL
+1490 TNQALDDIAL
-1501 VAPEHIVRAAAR
+1501 VTPDHIVRATAR

-1522 KKQEIEQA
+1522 KKHEIEQA

-1549 KLALQNIN
+1549 KRALQNID
-1557 QAVTNNDVKRVETNG
+1557 QAIANNDVKRVESNG
-1572 IATLKGVQPHI
+1572 IATLKGVEPHI
-1583 VIKPEA
+1583 VVKPEA
-1589 QQAIKASAENQV
+1589 QEAIKASADNQV

-1611 VDELDEANQLISDTL
+1611 TDELDEANQQINDTL
-1626 KQAQQEIE
+1626 KQGQQDID
-1634 NTNQDAAVTDV
+1634 NTTQDAAVNDV

-1662 KRAALDS
+1662 KRAALDNIDES
-1669 IEENNKNQ
+1669 NNNQ

-1691 RDVAIDTL
+1691 RNVAIAAL
-1699 NKIVNTIKNDIA
+1699 NKIVNAIKNDIA
-1711 QNKTNAEVDRTETD
+1711 QNKTNAEVDQTEAD
-1725 GNDNIKVIL
+1725 GNNNIKVIL
-1734 PKVQVKPAARQSVGV
+1734 PKVQVKPAARQSVSA

-1792 TAQVNQD
+1792 TAQVNQN

-1847 IAIEQVEKELIKAKQ
+1847 AAIVKVEKELIKAKQ

-1887 EPVISRKASARE
+1887 EPVINKKATARE

-1908 KQAIEANIQA
+1908 KQAIEANVQA

-1956 NLQTIHD
+1956 NLQTILD

-1973 AEKTINVDLAR
+1973 AEKTINDDLAR
-1984 VTALVQNYRKV
+1984 VTHLVQNYRKV

-2028 AVLKRFNVALSD
+2028 AVLKRFNVALGD

-2069 AIPEQLAKIKV
+2069 ATPEQLAKVKA

-2087 DGNRMIDEDATL
+2087 DGIRMIDEDATL

-2115 IKLPAEATKVSP
+2115 IKLPAEATKVLP
-2127 KVIQPAPKVCT
+2127 KVGQPAPKLCT
-2138 PIKKEETHES
+2138 SIKKEDKQEV
-2148 RKVEKELP
+2148 RKVVKELP
-2156 NTGSEGMDLPL
+2156 NTGSEEMDLPL
-2167 KEFALITGAALLAR
+2167 KELALITGAALLAR
-2181 RRTKN
+2181 RRNKN